1 MLYILKQFIFQARS
15 FTKGIGIVKQ
25 CHYYDRKYSH
35 PETQVT
41 PPMLLSCF
49 FPYTKEGILT
59 LINREICCD
68 FTHMLITDEIDPESN
83 ITPLCGSL

>member
-1 MLYILKQFIFQARS
+1 
-15 FTKGIGIVKQ
+15 
-25 CHYYDRKYSH
+25 
-35 PETQVT
+35 
-41 PPMLLSCF
+41 MLLSCF